1 MYCNGIQNYSQLS
14 ISIQCKA
21 LAEFLNR
28 IDEVLIFNRLG
39 PEELSKIVEIQL
51 DLVCDR
57 VASQGFLL
65 EWTTEVR
72 EFLAES
78 GYDPA
83 YGARPLKRAIQGELE
98 NPLAIETLQGRF
110 VPGDSI
116 RVSIEDADGQ
126 GKVLVF
132 RKF

>member
-1 MYCNGIQNYSQLS
+1 MS

-51 DLVCDR
+51 ELVCHR
-57 VASQGFLL
+57 VTSQGFSL
-65 EWTTEVR
+65 EWTPEVR
-72 EFLAES
+72 ESLAES

-116 RVSIEDADGQ
+116 RVSIEDAEGQ